1 MSWGLPVPHSGKGPI
16 YYSRRS
22 IPPDPLPDFPIQVLS
37 LTIRRSLCSLN
48 IEALTLPRPSQ
59 FARQKMQ
66 SGTGDIKCWVEPD
79 SPSAF
84 NPQVQLGTK
93 IPVVDSWRVMSPPHY
108 STNGIRP
115 TSFRSWLSLVLLALA
130 CVFISRKAPSTPS
143 LDLLTRHPELSSQ
156 IFSVERD
163 VVPLPVIKTNLS
175 DNGLTDEVQ
184 WDGYSLLLRGQRI
197 FLQ

>member
-1 MSWGLPVPHSGKGPI
+1 MGQCHIPERDRYTTPADQ
-16 YYSRRS
+16 SRRTPCR
-22 IPPDPLPDFPIQVLS
+22 IFQYRYFPSLS
-37 LTIRRSLCSLN
+37 GVRYASLN
-48 IEALTLPRPSQ
+48 IEALSTLPRPSR

-66 SGTGDIKCWVEPD
+66 SGTGDMKCWVEPD

-84 NPQVQLGTK
+84 NPQVQLDTK
-93 IPVVDSWRVMSPPHY
+93 IPVVDSWRVMSSPHY

-115 TSFRSWLSLVLLALA
+115 TSFRSWLSLVLLTLV

-143 LDLLTRHPELSSQ
+143 LDLLTQHPELSSQ
-156 IFSVERD
+156 IFSIERD
-163 VVPLPVIKTNLS
+163 IVPLSVIKTNVS